1 MWQAA
6 EKFRFEEN
14 AASGRGAGSK
24 REMQQVAG
32 ILNFRKCSK
41 PMDKGKEKK

>member
-24 REMQQVAG
+24 GKCSKQQERREQGEMQQVAG
-32 ILNFRKCSK
+32 HLEF
-41 PMDKGKEKK
+41 